1 MSAARRMQ
9 GVGVLALV
17 AAGLGIAILGSAL
30 SAFGVQLPEG
40 VGRTLASAE
49 SIMGWLRVGVFLP
62 LAYAV
67 LAARED

>member
-1 MSAARRMQ
+1 MQ
-9 GVGVLALV
+9 VVGVLALV
-17 AAGLGIAILGSAL
+17 AAGLGIAGVGSVL
-30 SAFGVQLPEG
+30 SGFGVQLPDG

-49 SIMGWLRVGVFLP
+49 SVVGWLRLGVFLP